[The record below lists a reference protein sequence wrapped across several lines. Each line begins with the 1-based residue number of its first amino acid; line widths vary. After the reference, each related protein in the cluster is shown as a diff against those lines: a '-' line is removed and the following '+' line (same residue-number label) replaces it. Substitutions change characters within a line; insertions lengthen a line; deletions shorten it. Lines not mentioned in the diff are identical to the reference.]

1 MFLIWLRVATALY
14 GLASLAALPAVLYG
28 RPRWNKVCL
37 GAAIGGFFFHF
48 VSLMEMMNAAHH
60 WVPTGMHEVQSMLAL
75 LIMLAF
81 LLIALLYRTVTFG
94 MFALPLVFL
103 LVLIPAIGPDKYTFT
118 SPLIRNG
125 WVFVHIAAVLAAY
138 AGLIFSL
145 VASLLYLLQERRI
158 KSKRKQKAEF
168 LPWLPPLETIDQIAH
183 RTLLVGFHAMTI
195 GLLAGS
201 LIAQASMGSAY
212 FRDPKVLLSFGMWL
226 LFVVLLFIRRSKG
239 LRGRRAVY
247 LSSLVFLV
255 MLSVWAANQVS
266 SFHRFTTP

>member
-1 MFLIWLRVATALY
+1 MFLLWLRVAAALY

-28 RPRWNKVCL
+28 RPRWNRVCL
-37 GAAIGGFFFHF
+37 GATIGGFFFHF
-48 VSLMEMMNAAHH
+48 VSLAEMLNAAHH
-60 WVPTGMHEVQSMLAL
+60 WTPVGMHEVQSLLAL
-75 LIMLAF
+75 LIASAF
-81 LLIALLYRTVTFG
+81 LLIALRYRTVSFG
-94 MFALPLVFL
+94 MFALPLAFL

-125 WVFVHIAAVLAAY
+125 WVFVHIAAILAAY
-138 AGLIFSL
+138 AALIFSL
-145 VASLLYLLQERRI
+145 LASLLYLLQERRI
-158 KSKRKQKAEF
+158 KSKQKAEF

-183 RTLLVGFHAMTI
+183 RTLLVGFHAMTV

-201 LIAQASMGSAY
+201 LIAQSSVGSAY

-226 LFVVLLFIRRSKG
+226 LFVVLLFIRKSKG

-266 SFHRFTTP
+266 SFHRFTAP